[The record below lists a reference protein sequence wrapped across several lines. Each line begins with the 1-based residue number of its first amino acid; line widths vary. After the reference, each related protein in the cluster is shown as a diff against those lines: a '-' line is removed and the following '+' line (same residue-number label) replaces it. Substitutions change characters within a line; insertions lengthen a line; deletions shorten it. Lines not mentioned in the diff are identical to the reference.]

1 MHMNQNSPQV
11 SILFPVH
18 KWSIY
23 ADEAIKS
30 LIQQDYE
37 NFTILFL
44 DNSPDGI
51 EKSKWNYSKK
61 ICYLRLDPNSGLSN
75 SLNYGIKYSDAK
87 YLIRMDYDD
96 VCALNRISRQV
107 LYMEKN
113 REIGISGTSVNLI
126 AENFSK
132 TISLAHNPI
141 SNTEIRKS
149 LIHKNPLFH
158 PTVIFRRSKII
169 EANLFYNSKYDGAED
184 LELWTRAIKSGVL
197 ISNCEEILLHYRIY
211 PDQTSKNPKFNTHN
225 LALKIRV
232 RYIIWLILNDRK
244 LSFYA
249 LKSLKQIVINAIKNS

>member
-1 MHMNQNSPQV
+1 MNQDLPQV
-11 SILFPVH
+11 AVLFPVH
-18 KWSIY
+18 NWSIY
-23 ADEAIKS
+23 ADEAMKS

-51 EKSKWNYSKK
+51 DKSKWNYSKK
-61 ICYLRLDPNSGLSN
+61 ICYLRLDPNSVLSN
-75 SLNYGIKYSDAK
+75 SLNYGIKYSDAE

-113 REIGISGTSVNLI
+113 KKIGISGTSVNLI
-126 AENFSK
+126 TENFSK

-141 SNTEIRKS
+141 LNTEIRKY

-158 PTVIFRRSKII
+158 PSVIFRRSNII
-169 EANLFYNSKYDGAED
+169 KANLFYNSKYDGAED

-211 PDQTSKNPKFNTHN
+211 PNQTSKNLKFNTDK
-225 LALKIRV
+225 LAQKIRI
-232 RYIIWLILNDRK
+232 RYIIWLIFNDRR
-244 LSFYA
+244 LSLYA
-249 LKSLKQIVINAIKNS
+249 LKSLKQIISNAIKNY